1 VAPSAP
7 KTPSS
12 RPRSSAKLVG
22 AHVSIAGGVERAPEN
37 AAAIGA
43 RTFALFVKNQRQWTA
58 PPLAPAQAEAF
69 RACCAEHG
77 FDLAK
82 VLPHDGYLIN
92 LGNPDPEGL
101 ARSRAAFLDEM
112 KRCQILGLSLLN
124 FHPGSH
130 LKKTDPETCL
140 KTIAQSV
147 RMALEETDGVQAVF
161 ECTAGQGGYLG
172 STFEEL
178 AYLLDRV
185 GVPDRTGVCLDTCH
199 LYAAGYDIA
208 TAEGF
213 RKVLSDFD
221 RVVGL
226 SRLRG
231 WHLNDCKGKLGSHL
245 DRHAPLGEGELGLE
259 PFRLLM
265 NDPRFD
271 GLPLILET
279 PEEDRWE
286 REIALL
292 YSLEARPSP
301 AEP

>member
-1 VAPSAP
+1 MTETRKSA
-7 KTPSS
+7 TAGRAARS
-12 RPRSSAKLVG
+12 RKLVG
-22 AHVSIAGGVERAPEN
+22 AHVSIAGGLDQAPRN

-58 PPLAPAQAEAF
+58 PPLTEEQAEAF
-69 RACCAEHG
+69 RRRSAELG
-77 FDLAK
+77 FDLAA

-92 LGNPDPEGL
+92 LGNPDAEGL
-101 ARSRAAFLDEM
+101 QRSRAAFLDEM
-112 KRCQILGLSLLN
+112 RRCEALGLGLLN

-130 LKKTDPETCL
+130 LKKVDPETCM

-147 RMALEETDGVQAVF
+147 REALAETSSVQAVF

-178 AYLLDRV
+178 ARLLDLT
-185 GVPDRTGVCLDTCH
+185 GMPGRTGVCLDTCH

-208 TAEGF
+208 TEEGF
-213 RKVLSDFD
+213 QKVMEEFD
-221 RVVGL
+221 RRVGL
-226 SRLRG
+226 SLLRG

-245 DRHAPLGEGELGLE
+245 DRHAPLGEGELGLD
-259 PFRLLM
+259 PFRCILR
-265 NDPRFD
+265 DPRFD

-279 PEEDRWE
+279 PDESRWE

-292 YSLEARPSP
+292 YSLEG
-301 AEP
+301 EL